1 MKKLAKIFLCLSLAL
16 MMSLSLAVPAFA
28 NYCAHDFDSSVTVWY
43 TDKNESKHTEHK
55 RITIRCKKCNYKD
68 SEKVYTRELNHRAS
82 RYTFTSSNHSS
93 ANPADHYCIKKL
105 LCEKC
110 PRAFTSDRVSTGCT
124 ASGCH
129 DYQRIDPVPVTE

>member
-16 MMSLSLAVPAFA
+16 MMSLSLMVPAFA
-28 NYCAHDFDSSVTVWY
+28 NYCSHEYYTTESVWY
-43 TDKNESKHTEHK
+43 TDNGASTHTKHYQT
-55 RITIRCKKCNYKD
+55 TTRCKKCNYKKAGVEQTS
-68 SEKVYTRELNHRAS
+68 SENHSAS

-93 ANPADHYCIKKL
+93 ANPVDHYCIKKL

-110 PRAFTSDRVSTGCT
+110 PHVFLSNRVSTGCT